1 MAVDMVQVVVAA
13 SQAYPTAVDSD
24 DFHCNATETS
34 AAPVDDASGAVVAVA
49 VVVAVAFHTDSFRHL
64 DCTFASIHANHSL
77 YHRDSVLICP
87 PHGYADTAK
96 DKIKNNNFELI
107 QP

>member
-1 MAVDMVQVVVAA
+1 MVQVVVAA
-13 SQAYPTAVDSD
+13 SRACPIAVDSD

-34 AAPVDDASGAVVAVA
+34 AVLVDDASGVAVVVAV
-49 VVVAVAFHTDSFRHL
+49 VVVAVAFHTDSCHHL

-87 PHGYADTAK
+87 HHGYADTRVQ
-96 DKIKNNNFELI
+96 KIKSKINNFELI
-107 QP
+107 